1 MTSQVFPVIDRKT
14 NFSSHI
20 ERSKLNHHILIF
32 WRLQGDV
39 LPFFKLLVLH
49 GFLKRNKI
57 IFEKGKH
64 FMTLHSKQP
73 VSAMT
78 NFFLRWES
86 NRQNTLV
93 KILRSGGP
101 KLCNFFCELLIHQRT
116 LKIDALKTIL
126 IIVDR
131 MGLPRFILLTTTSL
145 PHQLQEQQNI
155 YNNTLLCQN
164 KWTL

>member
-1 MTSQVFPVIDRKT
+1 M
-14 NFSSHI
+14 
-20 ERSKLNHHILIF
+20 
-32 WRLQGDV
+32 
-39 LPFFKLLVLH
+39 
-49 GFLKRNKI
+49 
-57 IFEKGKH
+57 
-64 FMTLHSKQP
+64 
-73 VSAMT
+73 
-78 NFFLRWES
+78 
-86 NRQNTLV
+86 V

-164 KWTL
+164 K